1 MKPKH
6 LYWVLPLLG
15 VLFCLW
21 YIHRA
26 TYDVIYS
33 DYVRLVSSYLPDV
46 WNPHKFFV
54 ADVLTRIP
62 VNYIERIINVT
73 LFDFSIT
80 FDRVLGVLGLGLS
93 ALVLGSYSF
102 RKNLGL
108 CWFAILMVLMFSLN
122 KWEMLTNGSGW
133 AHFLAFACFYYHYQ
147 VLDRVWTGDEKRYDR
162 IRLVVLPV
170 IITVGVAGPY
180 CAIYLVTVC
189 LACMFCLA
197 SGFLKTREFDKRWLI
212 YIGSAVISVLLYMWS
227 NSYAV
232 EDHAGAVHDPLTT
245 AFSAMPVFFGRF
257 FIKSFTSM
265 VLGGEVA
272 LNLLENHAFV
282 SDNTLLI
289 IGILVIGAY
298 LLALWL
304 NFRCRLYETTILP
317 LMLLAG
323 GGLNHVLILLSRWI
337 FIDENYGMSSRY
349 ALQFQVGILGIV
361 LTVGLVWRQL
371 GRKKRRLTQVL
382 AVCFLA
388 MFLTGS
394 LYTSKKELEKA
405 PYRRENFQRIADAA
419 VNFESR
425 TDDELRK
432 LFEYRRNEEGSGAK
446 VRAALEILKENHYNV
461 FSGTE

>member
-1 MKPKH
+1 MKSKH
-6 LYWVLPLLG
+6 LYWGIPVLG
-15 VLFCLW
+15 ALFCLW
-21 YIHRA
+21 YINQA
-26 TYDVIYS
+26 TFDVIYS

-62 VNYIERIINVT
+62 VNYIERIINVG

-93 ALVLGSYSF
+93 ALVLGAYSF

-108 CWFAILMVLMFSLN
+108 IWYTILMILMFSLN

-147 VLDRVWTGDEKRYDR
+147 VLDRVRAGEEKRYDR
-162 IRLVVLPV
+162 VRLVLLPV

-189 LACMFCLA
+189 LAYLFCM
-197 SGFLKTREFDKRWLI
+197 GYHYLKTRDVDKRYLI
-212 YIGSAVISVLLYMWS
+212 YTGSAVISVLLYMWS

-232 EDHAGAVHDPLTT
+232 EDHAGAVHEPLMT
-245 AFSAMPVFFGRF
+245 ALMSMPAFFGRF
-257 FIKSFTSM
+257 FIKSFASM

-272 LNLLENHAFV
+272 LDMLEHRTFV
-282 SDNTLLI
+282 TDSTLLL
-289 IGILVIGAY
+289 IGLVVIAAY

-304 NFRCRLYETTILP
+304 NIRFRLYEDTILP

-337 FIDENYGMSSRY
+337 FINENYGMSSRY

-361 LTVGLVWRQL
+361 LTVGLLWKQL
-371 GRKKRRLTQVL
+371 GRKKKRLTQAA

-388 MFLTGS
+388 MFLTGN
-394 LYTSKKELEKA
+394 LYTSHKELQKA
-405 PYRRENFQRIADAA
+405 PYRKENFERIADAA

-432 LFEYRRNEEGSGAK
+432 LFEYRRNEESSGAK
-446 VRAALEILKENHYNV
+446 IRAALEILKENHYNV
-461 FSGTE
+461 FSDAE